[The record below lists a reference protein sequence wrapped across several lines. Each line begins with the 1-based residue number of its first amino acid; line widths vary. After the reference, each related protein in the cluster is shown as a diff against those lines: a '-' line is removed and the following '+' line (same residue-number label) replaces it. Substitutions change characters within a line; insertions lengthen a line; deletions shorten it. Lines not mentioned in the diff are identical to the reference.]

1 MDTVTIETLR
11 TVLGWCAIMNIAI
24 VTYWFVVISFA
35 GDWVYRLHRRW
46 FDMPRE
52 RFSEIHYTGMMRYK
66 LASFMFTIVPY
77 LALCIVL

>member
-1 MDTVTIETLR
+1 MDTVTIETLP

-24 VTYWFVVISFA
+24 VSCWFVMMTFA
-35 GDWVYRLHRRW
+35 GDWVYRLHSRW

-52 RFSEIHYTGMMRYK
+52 RFAEIHYVGMMRYK

-77 LALCIVL
+77 LALRIVL